1 MKYVSAE
8 IAETRNALELLSVSV
23 ERPVSETDAFLV
35 ARKTLSVL
43 DHQSAVVL
51 LVFPLVPP
59 TEIAVVDLFVLRRVA
74 LLVVLPML
82 TVFLD
87 SDATET
93 LRLANLVL

>member
-23 ERPVSETDAFLV
+23 ERLVSETDAFSG
-35 ARKTLSVL
+35 AKKTLNVL
-43 DHQSAVVL
+43 DHQSAVVR
-51 LVFPLVPP
+51 LVFPLVPQ

-87 SDATET
+87 SVATET
-93 LRLANLVL
+93 LQLANSVH

>member
-8 IAETRNALELLSVSV
+8 IAEIRIALELLIVSV
-23 ERPVSETDAFLV
+23 ERLVSETDAFSD

-43 DHQSAVVL
+43 DQQSAVVR
-51 LVFPLVPP
+51 LVFPLVLLI
-59 TEIAVVDLFVLRRVA
+59 EIAVVDLFVFQRVA
-74 LLVVLPML
+74 LLVVLPIM

-93 LRLANLVL
+93 LRLANLVH